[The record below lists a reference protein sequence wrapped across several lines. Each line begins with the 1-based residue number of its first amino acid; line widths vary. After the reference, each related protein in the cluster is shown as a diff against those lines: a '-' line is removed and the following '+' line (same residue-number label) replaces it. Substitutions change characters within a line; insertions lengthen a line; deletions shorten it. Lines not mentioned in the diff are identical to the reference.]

1 MASAPIPETKTL
13 NTDKLPY
20 WSWKD
25 DNFIAQGKFSWLALG
40 EILAAMAFYYWMAS
54 ISPWPWVIV
63 LSFMIA
69 PLLLLRSERSI
80 FRGQELLRIYHDQS
94 KLSLQ
99 MKWIIALTFLT
110 CGSILFFFLAQ
121 FWLLGNNSWSFFWRS
136 AAIGVISIVGACTS
150 AMAISIAGAGP
161 RATLIAIPFKI
172 EKARF
177 HALSLLFMPGFV
189 IGLCLKAWVIRL
201 LATLVN
207 LRAGFSAFSN
217 NWTESVLVSDM
228 RHTPA
233 LLPRADKVAD
243 IYVVSKLLNGLY
255 RDNLVKTVRSITA
268 FSYFFVAL
276 IYRWNIKACALIW
289 APIALGLSPTNWR
302 NYTEMREQSS
312 LSSDKWLF
320 ATSIAFLI
328 GFVTI
333 LTIPYLPLDFIE
345 ALPKWMNSKT
355 VISFRPQPNT
365 LRYGLLCLFSLTF
378 ATQLFLALRMRTQH
392 DKPLSS
398 AADFVPYLKE
408 ELKDDLDSFTK
419 QANQLRRI
427 LKINTALAIFTI
439 WAFALK
445 FSVEK
450 WPNELKNVVWEWLK
464 SWL

>member
-1 MASAPIPETKTL
+1 MTPAPKAEPETP

-20 WSWKD
+20 WSWQ
-25 DNFIAQGKFSWLALG
+25 DNDFIVQGKFSWLAFG
-40 EILAAMAFYYWMAS
+40 KIFAAMVFYYWVAS

-80 FRGQELLRIYHDQS
+80 LRGQELLRIYHSQS

-99 MKWIIALTFLT
+99 MKWIIALTSLT
-110 CGSILFFFLAQ
+110 CGSILFFCLAQ
-121 FWLLGNNSWSFFWRS
+121 FWLLGNNGWSFFWRS

-161 RATLIAIPFKI
+161 RATLMTIPFKI

-177 HALSLLFMPGFV
+177 HAFSLLFMPGFV
-189 IGLCLKAWVIRL
+189 IGLCLKAWEIRL
-201 LATLVN
+201 LATLAN

-217 NWTESVLVSDM
+217 NWTEAVLVSDM

-289 APIALGLSPTNWR
+289 APIALGLSPT
-302 NYTEMREQSS
+302 
-312 LSSDKWLF
+312 K
-320 ATSIAFLI
+320 
-328 GFVTI
+328 
-333 LTIPYLPLDFIE
+333 
-345 ALPKWMNSKT
+345 
-355 VISFRPQPNT
+355 
-365 LRYGLLCLFSLTF
+365 
-378 ATQLFLALRMRTQH
+378 
-392 DKPLSS
+392 
-398 AADFVPYLKE
+398 
-408 ELKDDLDSFTK
+408 
-419 QANQLRRI
+419 
-427 LKINTALAIFTI
+427 
-439 WAFALK
+439 
-445 FSVEK
+445 
-450 WPNELKNVVWEWLK
+450 
-464 SWL
+464 